1 MSVVLTIEAS
11 ETRYVAINGRQYR
24 LRGRDDLTLGET
36 LRFDRLLKSCQP
48 ALAKWQAG
56 DELADDEL
64 EQLDEAFRVLAR
76 FALDAPAEVVDRLT
90 PYQQMLVVVTA
101 FFGGA
106 AEPPQPAAPAPT
118 KSRKRVR
125 HG

>member
-1 MSVVLTIEAS
+1 MSVVLKIEAS
-11 ETRYVAINGRQYR
+11 EPRFVTVNGHPYR
-24 LRGRDDLTLGET
+24 LRGRDDLS
-36 LRFDRLLKSCQP
+36 LREALQFDRLIKGCQP
-48 ALAKWQAG
+48 AVVKWQAG

-76 FALDAPAEVVDRLT
+76 FALDAPAEVIDRLT